1 MGQLVPTVFI
11 LGKPTL
17 LDRQARLRIRP
28 YFSINLAEEHSFLRP
43 LISWKTK
50 ISTHCSSSGEVPS
63 APKQNPML
71 SPKLLILHQTSL
83 HTNLLFFLKLVMHIV
98 IRTARALISPGMNSF
113 SQFKTSEGP
122 PKIDFELSRARKSM
136 ESKNILSIS
145 QLQKTKPEVANAPSR
160 TL

>member
-1 MGQLVPTVFI
+1 MGKLVPAVFI

-28 YFSINLAEEHSFLRP
+28 YFSINLAEEHSSLRP

-71 SPKLLILHQTSL
+71 SPKLLILHRTSL
-83 HTNLLFFLKLVMHIV
+83 HTNLLFLKLVMHIV

-113 SQFKTSEGP
+113 SQFETSEGP
-122 PKIDFELSRARKSM
+122 PKIDFELSRARKCM
-136 ESKNILSIS
+136 ERKNILSIS